1 MTWTLHGTHAKEGDL
16 VQLVGLSHKHFLVT
30 LKAGAILQTHRGIV
44 RHDEIIGKPFG
55 SRLES
60 HIGRPFFLLQ
70 PSIADLLNELPRA
83 TQIMYPK
90 DVGFVLMTMGIGPG
104 QHVLEAGTGS
114 GGLTSILAFYVGN
127 EGKVYT
133 YERKESHMGKAKKNL
148 RNLGMSDRVVFHL
161 SDVEQGFEE
170 RDVDA
175 VFLDMPNPYDVIHHV
190 KDALKLGGFFGSILP
205 TTNQVS
211 KLIEALRKYG
221 FQYIQVVETFFRYYK
236 PDPDRLRPVD
246 RMVAH
251 TGFLIFA
258 RNMLTADEEVN
269 EKEINTERKGEA
281 VCHEDPSED
290 VQEDPS
296 DGH

>member
-1 MTWTLHGTHAKEGDL
+1 MTWTLHGTHAQDGDL

-30 LKAGAILQTHRGIV
+30 LKAGASLQTHRGIM
-44 RHDEIIGKPFG
+44 RHDDIIGQQFG
-55 SRLES
+55 SKLES

-70 PSIADLLNELPRA
+70 PSIADLLSELPRA

-104 QHVLEAGTGS
+104 QYVLEAGTGS
-114 GGLTSILAFYVGN
+114 GGLTSILAYYVGN
-127 EGKVYT
+127 EGKVFT
-133 YERKESHMGKAKKNL
+133 YERKESHQGRAKKNVD
-148 RNLGMSDRVVFHL
+148 NLGLTDRVEFHL
-161 SDVEQGFEE
+161 GDASEGFEE

-190 KDALKLGGFFGSILP
+190 KTSLKYGGFFGCILP

-211 KLIEALRKYG
+211 RLILELRKYG
-221 FQYIQVVETFFRYYK
+221 FQYIQVVETFFRHYK
-236 PDPDRLRPVD
+236 PEPDRLRPVD

-258 RNMLTADEEVN
+258 RNMVTEAESTASPEDEV
-269 EKEINTERKGEA
+269 
-281 VCHEDPSED
+281 SESP
-290 VQEDPS
+290 EEE
-296 DGH
+296 